1 MLLNNRSFSRLFF
14 ISCTAAG
21 ISAGGTWVLSGILA
35 KIVVRTQIAS
45 MLHVMGNGKFTEL
58 PDAAA
63 IAVGEQNFSEYGIA
77 ASMDPQMME
86 CFPELRRMLFTAMFL
101 CCLLMILIVFL
112 AAVWEQ
118 VRVCCQLEQIRQDC
132 TEVAEHLNTAI
143 PSRGEDF
150 SCIRRVSDS
159 VALISKRL
167 TAFNR
172 SLMLEKEFQKEFL
185 TDFSHQLKTSLA
197 VIRLNAD
204 LLSETALSLAQ
215 QEQLTEE
222 ISIQLDG
229 MESMVFSALRLAKI
243 NAGSVVY
250 EKNTLD
256 LTATCREAVMRL
268 SPLLR
273 KYSIT
278 LETRFPEK
286 ILFSHDRVWLCE
298 AITNLIKNAA
308 DHSECSRISLELC
321 GMSGA
326 VKLTISDNGKG
337 IPQSEI
343 PHLFERFHKKDRGRG
358 MDFGVGIEIARRVVE
373 SHDGSIT
380 VYSDAETGTSFEI
393 IFLK

>member
-14 ISCTAAG
+14 ISCAAAG

-35 KIVVRTQIAS
+35 KIFVRMQIAS

-63 IAVGEQNFSEYGIA
+63 VAAGEQIFSEFGIGA
-77 ASMDPQMME
+77 GMDPQMME
-86 CFPELRRMLFTAMFL
+86 YFPQLRKMLFTAMLL
-101 CCLLMILIVFL
+101 CCLLMILIIFF

-118 VRVCCQLEQIRQDC
+118 LRVFCQLEQIRQDC
-132 TEVAEHLNTAI
+132 TEIAELVKTAV
-143 PSRGEDF
+143 PPRGEDF

-159 VALISKRL
+159 VDLISKRL
-167 TAFNR
+167 TAFNH
-172 SLMLEKEFQKEFL
+172 SLMLEKESQKVFL

-197 VIRLNAD
+197 VVRLNAD
-204 LLSETALSLAQ
+204 LLLDTALPPAQ
-215 QEQLTEE
+215 QDQLIEE
-222 ISIQLDG
+222 ISMQLDG

-250 EKNTLD
+250 EKNTPD
-256 LTATCREAVMRL
+256 LAATCREAVMRL

-273 KYSIT
+273 KYSIA
-278 LETRFPEK
+278 LETRFPEG
-286 ILFSHDRVWLCE
+286 IRFFHDRVWLCE

-308 DHSECSRISLELC
+308 DHSECSRVSLELC
-321 GMSGA
+321 GISGA
-326 VKLTISDNGKG
+326 VKLTISDNGRG

-343 PHLFERFHKKDRGRG
+343 PHLFDRFHKKDRGRG
-358 MDFGVGIEIARRVVE
+358 MDFGVGMEIARRVVE
-373 SHDGSIT
+373 SHDGSIS